1 MLEKEI
7 EKALVKKVKALG
19 GLCIKFTSPS
29 MMGIPDRIVLLPKAK
44 LGFVELK
51 RPGGKARP
59 IQVKRIKDLEKLGFK
74 VFVLDDKENIDEV
87 INAIGGD
94 LY

>member
-1 MLEKEI
+1 MLEKDI

-59 IQVKRIKDLEKLGFK
+59 IQIKRIKDLKELGFK
-74 VFVLDDKENIDEV
+74 VFILDEKEKIDEV
-87 INAIGGD
+87 IKAIGGD

>member
-1 MLEKEI
+1 MLEKDK

-59 IQVKRIKDLEKLGFK
+59 IQIKRIKDLKKLGFK
-74 VFVLDDKENIDEV
+74 VFVLDEKENIDEV
-87 INAIGGD
+87 IKAIGGD

>member
-1 MLEKEI
+1 MLEKDI

-29 MMGIPDRIVLLPKAK
+29 MMGIPDRIVLLPKGK

-51 RPGGKARP
+51 RQGGKARP
-59 IQVKRIKDLEKLGFK
+59 IQVKRIKDLEKLEFK
-74 VFVLDDKENIDEV
+74 VFILDEKENIDEV
-87 INAIGGD
+87 IKAIGGD

>member
-1 MLEKEI
+1 MLEKDI

-59 IQVKRIKDLEKLGFK
+59 IQIKRIKDLKKLGFK
-74 VFVLDDKENIDEV
+74 VFVLDEKENIDEV
-87 INAIGGD
+87 IKAIGGD

>member
-1 MLEKEI
+1 MLEKDI

-19 GLCIKFTSPS
+19 GLCIKFISPS

-59 IQVKRIKDLEKLGFK
+59 IQIKRIKDLKKLGFK
-74 VFVLDDKENIDEV
+74 VFVLDEKENIDEV
-87 INAIGGD
+87 IKAIGGD

>member
-1 MLEKEI
+1 MLEKDI

-29 MMGIPDRIVLLPKAK
+29 MMGIPDRIVLLPKGK
-44 LGFVELK
+44 IGFVELK

-74 VFVLDDKENIDEV
+74 VFTLDEKENIDEV
-87 INAIGGD
+87 IKAIGGD

>member
-7 EKALVKKVKALG
+7 EKELVKKVKALG

-59 IQVKRIKDLEKLGFK
+59 IQVKRIKDLKELGFK
-74 VFVLDDKENIDEV
+74 VFILDEKENIDEV
-87 INAIGGD
+87 IKIIGGD
-94 LY
+94 LH

>member
-1 MLEKEI
+1 MLEKDI

-29 MMGIPDRIVLLPKAK
+29 MMGIPDRIVLLPKGK

-59 IQVKRIKDLEKLGFK
+59 IQVKRIKDLEKLEFK
-74 VFVLDDKENIDEV
+74 VFILDEKEKIDEV
-87 INAIGGD
+87 IKAIGGD

>member
-29 MMGIPDRIVLLPKAK
+29 MMGIPDRIVLLPKGK

-51 RPGGKARP
+51 RPGAKARP
-59 IQVKRIKDLEKLGFK
+59 IQVKRIKDLEELGFK
-74 VFVLDDKENIDEV
+74 VFILDEKENIDEV
-87 INAIGGD
+87 IKAIGGD

>member
-29 MMGIPDRIVLLPKAK
+29 MMGIPDRIVLLPKGK

-59 IQVKRIKDLEKLGFK
+59 IQTKRIKDLKELGFK
-74 VFVLDDKENIDEV
+74 VFILDKKEKIDEV
-87 INAIGGD
+87 IKAIGGD
-94 LY
+94 FY

>member
-1 MLEKEI
+1 MLENEI
-7 EKALVKKVKALG
+7 EKALVDKVKLNG
-19 GLCIKFTSPS
+19 GLCLKFTSPS
-29 MMGIPDRIVLLPKAK
+29 MMGIPDRIVLLPKGK

-74 VFVLDDKENIDEV
+74 VFTLDEKENIDEV
-87 INAIGGD
+87 IKAIGGD

>member
-29 MMGIPDRIVLLPKAK
+29 MMGIPDRIVLLPKGK

-51 RPGGKARP
+51 RPDGKARP
-59 IQVKRIKDLEKLGFK
+59 IQTKRIKDLKELGFK
-74 VFVLDDKENIDEV
+74 VFILDKKEKIDEV
-87 INAIGGD
+87 IKAIGGD

>member
-1 MLEKEI
+1 MLEKDI

-29 MMGIPDRIVLLPKAK
+29 MMGIPDRIVLLPKGK

-59 IQVKRIKDLEKLGFK
+59 IQIKRIKDLKKLGFK
-74 VFVLDDKENIDEV
+74 VFILDEKENIDE
-87 INAIGGD
+87 IIRAIGGD

>member
-29 MMGIPDRIVLLPKAK
+29 MMGIPDRVVLLPKGK

-59 IQVKRIKDLEKLGFK
+59 IQLKRIKDFKKLGFK
-74 VFVLDDKENIDEV
+74 VFILDEKEKIDEV
-87 INAIGGD
+87 IKAIGGD

>member
-1 MLEKEI
+1 MLEKDI

-29 MMGIPDRIVLLPKAK
+29 MMGIPDRIVLLPKGK

-59 IQVKRIKDLEKLGFK
+59 IQVKRIKDLKKLGFK
-74 VFVLDDKENIDEV
+74 VFILDEKENIDE
-87 INAIGGD
+87 IIRAIGGD

>member
-1 MLEKEI
+1 MLEKDI

-29 MMGIPDRIVLLPKAK
+29 MMGIPDRIVLLPKGK

-51 RPGGKARP
+51 RPGGQARP
-59 IQVKRIKDLEKLGFK
+59 IQIKRIKDLKKLGFK
-74 VFVLDDKENIDEV
+74 VFILDEKEKIDEV
-87 INAIGGD
+87 IKAIGGD